1 MSTLAWILV
10 AALVAALIVCI
21 ALMLSLRRWKARAVR
36 TEQLVTEARRAVR
49 ATAEE
54 ESAAQTEQLRVSIA
68 RAQADSLSAYV
79 AEERRLS
86 DQRRGELSVRER
98 ELSERM
104 AELVA
109 SVEQRVEERLRA
121 WESDLERAQ
130 NALQGAVSTL
140 EQRMRQ
146 RIADVESKVAAETDE
161 LDTTIDEQRVAAVRL
176 REELESS
183 ARDALAHALDELQ
196 MQADDRRRTIDE
208 LNERLRQH
216 EHAVTE
222 QVDRAES
229 EARTRIELAFAEL
242 ERRQVEHLERAVARE
257 IDARS
262 EAGAVEFEN
271 RMRAIREE
279 AADRLREELDR
290 TSESFLRRAD
300 GLIAAELQQAVNAAS
315 QRLDE
320 RIVALTRQIRGH
332 EPPCRCGENRLIG
345 WEGTERRNANPR
357 RMAETTQAPLWHEN
371 EPAKVESWRLHILLE
386 AGYPVHLAER
396 IAASEVDLHDA
407 VQLLTRGCD
416 AVTATEI
423 LL

>member
-1 MSTLAWILV
+1 VSTLAWILV
-10 AALVAALIVCI
+10 AGLAAAL
-21 ALMLSLRRWKARAVR
+21 ALCAGLVLALRRSRARTAR

-49 ATAEE
+49 AAAEE
-54 ESAAQTEQLRVSIA
+54 ESAAQGEQLRIAIA

-86 DQRRGELSVRER
+86 DQRRGELTVRER
-98 ELSERM
+98 DLSDRM

-109 SVEQRVEERLRA
+109 AVEQRVEERLRA

-146 RIADVESKVAAETDE
+146 RIADVESKVAAESDE
-161 LDTTIDEQRVAAVRL
+161 LDATIAEQRASALRL
-176 REELESS
+176 REELETS
-183 ARDALAHALDELQ
+183 ARDALSHALEELQ
-196 MQADDRRRTIDE
+196 TQADDRRRMIDE
-208 LNERLRQH
+208 VNERLRQH

-242 ERRQVEHLERAVARE
+242 ERRQVEHLERATERE

-262 EAGAVEFEN
+262 EAGALEFEN

-290 TSESFLRRAD
+290 IAESFLRRAD
-300 GLIAAELQQAVNAAS
+300 GLIAAELQQAVSTAS
-315 QRLDE
+315 RLLDD
-320 RIVALTRQIRGH
+320 RIIELVRQQDTAH
-332 EPPCRCGENRLIG
+332 
-345 WEGTERRNANPR
+345 
-357 RMAETTQAPLWHEN
+357 
-371 EPAKVESWRLHILLE
+371 
-386 AGYPVHLAER
+386 
-396 IAASEVDLHDA
+396 ASADIEK
-407 VQLLTRGCD
+407 TG
-416 AVTATEI
+416 
-423 LL
+423 

>member
-1 MSTLAWILV
+1 MSTIAWILV
-10 AALVAALIVCI
+10 AALAAVLVLC
-21 ALMLSLRRWKARAVR
+21 AGLVLALRRSRAHTAR

-49 ATAEE
+49 AAAEE
-54 ESAAQTEQLRVSIA
+54 ESAVQGEQLRIAIA

-86 DQRRGELSVRER
+86 DQRRGELTVRER
-98 ELSERM
+98 DLSDRM

-109 SVEQRVEERLRA
+109 AVEQRVEERLRA

-146 RIADVESKVAAETDE
+146 RIADVETKVAAESDE
-161 LDTTIDEQRVAAVRL
+161 LDATIAEQRASALRL
-176 REELESS
+176 REELETS
-183 ARDALAHALDELQ
+183 ARDALARALEELQ
-196 MQADDRRRTIDE
+196 TQADDRRRTIDE

-222 QVDRAES
+222 QIDRAES

-242 ERRQVEHLERAVARE
+242 ERRQVEHLERALSRE

-262 EAGAVEFEN
+262 EAGALEFEN

-290 TSESFLRRAD
+290 IAESFLRRAD
-300 GLIAAELQQAVNAAS
+300 GLIAAELQQAVSTAS
-315 QRLDE
+315 RLLDD
-320 RIVALTRQIRGH
+320 RIIELVRQQDTAH
-332 EPPCRCGENRLIG
+332 
-345 WEGTERRNANPR
+345 
-357 RMAETTQAPLWHEN
+357 
-371 EPAKVESWRLHILLE
+371 
-386 AGYPVHLAER
+386 
-396 IAASEVDLHDA
+396 ASADIEK
-407 VQLLTRGCD
+407 TG
-416 AVTATEI
+416 
-423 LL
+423 